1 MSALHYAAH
10 DGQLAIVRLLIA
22 HGADAGARYPA
33 HLGGAQ
39 PAAAAR
45 RRGDAELAAALEAAP
60 PPPPSPS
67 LGRQCTMNDVT
78 TRASVSAGGGG
89 GGLGWVIPPDCT
101 ELDLSRAGID
111 AEGARALGLALRRN
125 NGGGGLTAL
134 RLPHNQIGDDGA
146 RAIANALGGDL
157 PALGEDPRPAGTA
170 ATPGTEGRRVSL
182 LDLSANGLTAGSAAA
197 LAKLLGGGA
206 LQSPPAVADAVEPD
220 AHAAI
225 CTLRYARGD
234 MHDAVCTGGIAHA
247 LHALHTHCMQV
258 QARGER
264 SPTSTSA
271 ATRWATRVRRRSRRR
286 CPPTRRSPCSGC
298 TPTASA
304 TRAPPRSRPHCRR
317 RCCATWDST

>member
-1 MSALHYAAH
+1 MDQVDATGMSALHYAAH

-22 HGADAGARYPA
+22 HRADAGARYPA
-33 HLGGAQ
+33 HLGSAQ

-45 RRGDAELAAALEAAP
+45 RRGDAELAAVLEAAP

-67 LGRQCTMNDVT
+67 LGRQCTMDDVT

-111 AEGARALGLALRRN
+111 AEGARALALALQRS
-125 NGGGGLTAL
+125 NGSGGLTAL

-157 PALGEDPRPAGTA
+157 PALGEDTRPAGTA
-170 ATPGTEGRRVSL
+170 ATPGAEGRRVSL

-225 CTLRYARGD
+225 CT
-234 MHDAVCTGGIAHA
+234 M
-247 LHALHTHCMQV
+247 
-258 QARGER
+258 
-264 SPTSTSA
+264 
-271 ATRWATRVRRRSRRR
+271 
-286 CPPTRRSPCSGC
+286 
-298 TPTASA
+298 
-304 TRAPPRSRPHCRR
+304 
-317 RCCATWDST
+317 

>member
-1 MSALHYAAH
+1 MHLCMRQRPASVAPRPPPRRSSRRARRQVDQVDATGMSALHYAAH

-45 RRGDAELAAALEAAP
+45 RRGDAELAAVLEAAP

-67 LGRQCTMNDVT
+67 LGRQCTMDDVT

-111 AEGARALGLALRRN
+111 AEGARALALALQRS

-134 RLPHNQIGDDGA
+134 RLPHNQVGDDGA

-157 PALGEDPRPAGTA
+157 PALGEDTRPAGTA

-225 CTLRYARGD
+225 CT
-234 MHDAVCTGGIAHA
+234 M
-247 LHALHTHCMQV
+247 
-258 QARGER
+258 
-264 SPTSTSA
+264 
-271 ATRWATRVRRRSRRR
+271 
-286 CPPTRRSPCSGC
+286 
-298 TPTASA
+298 
-304 TRAPPRSRPHCRR
+304 
-317 RCCATWDST
+317 